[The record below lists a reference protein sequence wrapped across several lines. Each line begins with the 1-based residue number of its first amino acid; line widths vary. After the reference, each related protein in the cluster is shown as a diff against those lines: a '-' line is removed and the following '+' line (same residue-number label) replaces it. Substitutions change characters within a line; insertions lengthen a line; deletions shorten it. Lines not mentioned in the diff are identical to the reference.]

1 MSLIDD
7 LVSARAGAAAKLA
20 AALRGDY
27 SDAIE
32 FRPDNKGPL
41 ALDRVAY
48 IRELR
53 ETIKDL
59 TKQIDD
65 AQTQADGAFEVTST
79 MSAG

>member
-7 LVSARAGAAAKLA
+7 LVAARAGAASKLA
-20 AALRGDY
+20 EALAGDY
-27 SDAIE
+27 SQAIE
-32 FRPDNKGPL
+32 FRPDHSGPL
-41 ALDRVAY
+41 SLDRATY

-59 TKQIDD
+59 TKQIDE
-65 AQTQADGAFEVTST
+65 AQRDADGAFEVTST

>member
-7 LVSARAGAAAKLA
+7 LVAARAGAAAKLA
-20 AALRGDY
+20 EAMAGDY
-27 SDAIE
+27 SKAIE
-32 FRPDNKGPL
+32 FRPDNGGPI
-41 ALDRVAY
+41 ALNRATY

-59 TKQIDD
+59 TQQIDE
-65 AQTQADGAFEVTST
+65 AQAQSDGAFEVTSQ